1 LKFFKNHILTLL
13 LTCLSFKVASQQFTT
28 EFEYLNA
35 ADGLAQNH
43 VFSVNQDKYGF
54 MWFCTMGGLSKYD
67 GFTFTNYYYSEEDS
81 TTISSS
87 FTDKFFEDSKGRY
100 WVSTSRGF
108 NRFYRETGKF
118 KRYLHH
124 SENDNTLGHNSTRG
138 IAEDADG
145 KLWIVHG
152 KGIDKFDP
160 ETEIF
165 EHYYDEKFSLLRHDG
180 DVLISKGG
188 DILLMGSK
196 GLFKVIKEKKELQ
209 LYGSPDIK
217 ADVSLEGKELYKDSY
232 GSIWA
237 GYNRGLAKFDIA
249 TGAFEVVDFLGIILD
264 VTALREYPNDMLVV
278 GTAGYGL
285 ILYSISQ
292 GKVINNFNYSP
303 SDPKGIAGSSVY
315 SLFVDKANNLWI
327 GLFYGLN
334 RINPKSQRFPL
345 LQNGKG
351 VNNLKNFTLFV
362 YQDPLGGYWLNTME
376 GLLYRK
382 SLYDEFINV
391 LGPPYFKVG
400 FNDVRG
406 IDGDK
411 NGKVLIN
418 VRSNGVYQFDRN
430 TNEITKLGSGNIFR
444 EKYVFK
450 IKTDIND
457 ENILWLSGS
466 GGFCK
471 MDKKTLDT
479 IWYHPKEIN
488 NTLKSNN
495 ITQFVQNQ
503 DGGLY
508 FVSGG
513 NLCLFE
519 STNVKVRL
527 IDPSFKIKGSVH
539 AIALSDHK
547 VWVATTSNLY
557 AYHLIEKKW
566 NLVKRA
572 DGVTDLKSVGLQI
585 DDKGV
590 AWSIIGS
597 EITAV
602 GATPEKT
609 LHYQSPTS
617 FVNGIGDKS
626 REGFLLFGGSNG
638 AILINP
644 YNLYKDTLTP
654 KVVFAGLEIA
664 NKPIKLDTEDEFV
677 KNIKLDFEDKV
688 FTLKFAAVHFLFR
701 NQIKYRYQLK
711 GFDKDWMDASTERS
725 VTYTNLRPGN
735 YTFLVEAIS
744 EDGVTSEVPL
754 EISIY
759 IKPPYYLTIPFFLFI
774 GLIVAF
780 LIYVYYRINQ
790 KALRLHR
797 EKELAEKNAE
807 YKSMFLANMSHE
819 IRTPMN
825 AIIGLNRLLLDTPL
839 NSKQNQ
845 YVQAVQAS
853 SENLLW
859 IVNDILDQAKIES
872 GKYTIVHKPFD
883 LTVVLSQLETLFAFK
898 ANEKNLDFKIEKYG
912 DIPKVLI
919 GDQVR
924 LFQVL
929 TNLLGNAIKFTDKG
943 EVILSVDAS
952 ISENKMSRITFEIS
966 DTGIGIPADR
976 LESIFESFDQVN
988 EYQSVGTQGT
998 GLGLSIVKNLVEQL
1012 GSQINVRSEHGN
1024 GSIFGFELS
1033 FEIGESA
1040 TALIQ
1045 HSDSIKLPDG
1055 LKVLL
1060 VEDTPFNQLLAMEL
1074 LKKFIKDVE
1083 TDVAENG
1090 LIAVE
1095 KIKEK
1100 TYDLVLMDVKMPV
1113 MNGIEATK
1121 KIRSMD
1127 GEYYRKLPIAG
1138 LTANAIPQQIALCLE
1153 AGMGECI
1160 TKPINADELVYKISK
1175 LIDR

>member
-1 LKFFKNHILTLL
+1 
-13 LTCLSFKVASQQFTT
+13 VASQQFTT
-28 EFEYLNA
+28 EFEYLNT

-43 VFSVNQDKYGF
+43 VFSVNQDKHGF

-124 SENDNTLGHNSTRG
+124 SENDSTLGHNSTRG

-180 DVLISKGG
+180 DVLITKSE
-188 DILLMGSK
+188 DILLMGAK
-196 GLFKVIKEKKELQ
+196 GLFKVIKEKKQLQ
-209 LYGSPDIK
+209 FYGSPDIK

-232 GSIWA
+232 GNIWA

-249 TGAFEVVDFLGIILD
+249 TSAFEVVDFLGIVLD
-264 VTALREYPNDMLVV
+264 VTAIKEYPKDILVV

-327 GLFYGLN
+327 GLFYGIN
-334 RINPKSQRFPL
+334 RINPQSQRFPL
-345 LQNGKG
+345 LQNGSG
-351 VNNLKNFTLFV
+351 FNNLKNFTLFI
-362 YQDPLGGYWLNTME
+362 YQDPLGGYWINTME
-376 GLLYRK
+376 GLFYRK
-382 SLYDEFINV
+382 SLYSPYISV
-391 LGPPYFKVG
+391 LKPPFFKSG

-406 IDGDK
+406 IVGYKSGD
-411 NGKVLIN
+411 VLIN
-418 VRSNGVYQFDRN
+418 VRSNGLYQFD
-430 TNEITKLGSGNIFR
+430 GSSQKIAPFGPLDMFR
-444 EKYVFK
+444 EKYVFT
-450 IKTDIND
+450 IKSDVIDSNMF
-457 ENILWLSGS
+457 WLSGS
-466 GGFCK
+466 NGLCK
-471 MDKKTLDT
+471 LNITNKDT
-479 IWYHPKEIN
+479 IWYKPQILN
-488 NTLKSNN
+488 SNLKSNS
-495 ITQFVQNQ
+495 ITHFAQ
-503 DGGLY
+503 DRDGDIL
-508 FVSGG
+508 FLSGG
-513 NLCLFE
+513 NLCQFMVNQ
-519 STNVKVRL
+519 SSISI
-527 IDPSFKIKGSVH
+527 IDPSYKIKGSIH
-539 AIALSDHK
+539 ALQYKNDNI
-547 VWVATTSNLY
+547 WIATTANVYVYNFSN
-557 AYHLIEKKW
+557 KSW
-566 NLVKRA
+566 NILKRS
-572 DGVTDLKSVGLQI
+572 DGITDLKSVGLQL
-585 DDKGV
+585 DEKGV
-590 AWSIIGS
+590 AWSIAGS
-597 EITAV
+597 EITV
-602 GATPEKT
+602 IESSSKATR
-609 LHYQSPTS
+609 HYESPTS
-617 FVNGIGDKS
+617 FVNGIGATS
-626 REGFLLFGGSNG
+626 REGFLLFGGANG

-644 YNLYKDTLTP
+644 YNLYKDTLAP

-677 KNIKLDFEDKV
+677 KNINLDFDDKV

-711 GFDKDWMDASTERS
+711 GFDKDWMDGGNERS
-725 VTYTNLRPGN
+725 VTYTNLRPGH
-735 YTFLVEAIS
+735 YTFVVEAIS
-744 EDGVTSEVPL
+744 EDGITSEVPL
-754 EISIY
+754 EIAIY
-759 IKPPYYLTIPFFLFI
+759 IKPPYYLTLPFFLFI
-774 GLIVAF
+774 ACIVGF
-780 LIYVYYRINQ
+780 LIYIYYKINQ
-790 KALRLHR
+790 KAIRLNKQ
-797 EKELAEKNAE
+797 KELAEKNAE

-839 NSKQNQ
+839 NPKQNQ

-883 LTVVLSQLETLFAFK
+883 LVVVLSQLETLFAFRAK
-898 ANEKNLDFKIEKYG
+898 DKNLSFIIEIIG
-912 DIPKVLI
+912 DMPNVLV

-924 LFQVL
+924 LFQIL
-929 TNLLGNAIKFTDKG
+929 TNLLGNAIKFTEEG
-943 EVILSVDAS
+943 EVKLVVKPSVEDEHMCH
-952 ISENKMSRITFEIS
+952 IVFEVS

-988 EYQSVGTQGT
+988 EYENVGTQGT

-1012 GSQINVRSEHGN
+1012 GSSINVSSDHGV
-1024 GSIFGFELS
+1024 GSVFRFTLF
-1033 FEIGESA
+1033 FEIGQSTKSFLNDIENIQLPSGLRV
-1040 TALIQ
+1040 LI
-1045 HSDSIKLPDG
+1045 
-1055 LKVLL
+1055 
-1060 VEDTPFNQLLAMEL
+1060 VEDTPFNQLLAIEL
-1074 LKKFIKDVE
+1074 LKKYIKNVE

-1095 KIKEK
+1095 KVKEK
-1100 TYDLVLMDVKMPV
+1100 TYDLVLMDVKMPI
-1113 MNGIEATK
+1113 MNGIDATK
-1121 KIRSMD
+1121 KIRSMEGD
-1127 GEYYRKLPIAG
+1127 YFKKLPIAG

-1153 AGMGECI
+1153 SGMDECI